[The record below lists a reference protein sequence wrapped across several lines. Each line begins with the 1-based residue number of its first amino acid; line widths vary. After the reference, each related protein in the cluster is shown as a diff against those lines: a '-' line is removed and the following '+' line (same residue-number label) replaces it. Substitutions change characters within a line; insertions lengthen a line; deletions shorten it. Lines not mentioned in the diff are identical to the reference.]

1 MRIDRQALHAAL
13 QSLARLARKDAVF
26 PILETVQIDARD
38 GEVVLTATDITTTL
52 AITLQAETPEPFIA
66 CLPAKL
72 FATLVKPESKRKQ
85 GTVSVISQS
94 NNTVSIQIDGVAS
107 RLVGL
112 TPSLFP
118 TKPTSSPDEHLVA
131 LWPAAPVQHALGFVL
146 PAASKDVSRPHLQG
160 VLLEEQVVV
169 ATDGHRLHRAP
180 LPAPVGEPLL
190 LPASSV
196 DLLRRLLSQ
205 TTHVAL
211 FKDAD
216 HVRAAGNNW
225 QLHTQVVD
233 EDFPPYLHAIPDRH
247 QAACLGVDAE
257 ALRRAI
263 AQVRK
268 LAEGRGA
275 RLRVNGA
282 LGVGTSGGEQG
293 DMEVVVPTK
302 TNTHVGEDL
311 LVGIDMTYLRDA
323 LPKDTPEA
331 TLSFAPGLSPL
342 RIDLPDQRLAV
353 IMPMR
358 L

>member
-13 QSLARLARKDAVF
+13 QSLTRLARKDAVF
-26 PILETVQIDARD
+26 PIFETVQLEAQDS
-38 GEVVLTATDITTTL
+38 EVVLTATDITTTL
-52 AITLQAETPEPFIA
+52 AITLPAETPEPFIA

-72 FATLVKPESKRKQ
+72 LATLIKPESKRKQ
-85 GTVSVISQS
+85 GTATLAPESDSV
-94 NNTVSIQIDGVAS
+94 VSIQIDGVTS
-107 RLVGL
+107 RIAGL
-112 TPSLFP
+112 PPSLFP
-118 TKPTSSPDEHLVA
+118 TKPTSSADEHLVA
-131 LWPAAPVQHALGFVL
+131 LWPAAAVQQALGFVL
-146 PAASKDVSRPHLQG
+146 PAASRDDSRPHLQG
-160 VLLEEQVVV
+160 VLLEDQVVV

-180 LPAPVGEPLL
+180 LPAPVGEALL
-190 LPASSV
+190 LPAASV
-196 DLLRRLLSQ
+196 DLLRRLLGQ
-205 TTHVAL
+205 TTHLAL

-216 HVRAAGNNW
+216 RVRATGHNW
-225 QLHTQVVD
+225 RLHMQVV
-233 EDFPPYLHAIPDRH
+233 EEEFPPYLHAIPDRD
-247 QAACLGVDAE
+247 QATYLGVDAD

-293 DMEVVVPTK
+293 EMEVVVPTK
-302 TNTHVGEDL
+302 TNSHVGDDL

-323 LPKDTPEA
+323 LPKDAPEV

-342 RIDLPDQRLAV
+342 RVDLPDQRLAV